1 MDSLKKLW
9 VHELKDLYSAENQI
23 IEALPRV
30 IDAVQDDEL
39 KKAYQ
44 DHEKKTREH
53 VKRLETIFSGLDF
66 EPGGHRCVG
75 MEGLLKE
82 VKDILNGDVDEG
94 VVDAALVAATQRIEH
109 YEIAG
114 YGVARTFA
122 EKLGER
128 DAADLLQKTLEEE
141 GLADITLTRLAE
153 RRLNFEAM
161 TAGR

>member
-1 MDSLKKLW
+1 MESLRKLW

-23 IEALPRV
+23 LDALPRV
-30 IDAVQDDEL
+30 INAVRDDEL
-39 KKAYQ
+39 KQAYK

-53 VKRLETIFSGLDF
+53 VTRLEKIFSGLEF
-66 EPGGHRCVG
+66 EPGGQRCKG

-82 VKDILNGDVDEG
+82 VADVLNGDIDES
-94 VVDAALVAATQRIEH
+94 VIDAALVAATQRIEH

-141 GLADITLTRLAE
+141 GLADTALTRLAE

-161 TAGR
+161 I